1 MNKKEEAEKA
11 RLLKEKSVPE
21 KAGYFIVLM
30 ISLTLIYIVDELAS
44 NMNGAMQTYAILD
57 LFHVPNADV
66 NTKEYSTAVGIM
78 GTVQVPAMAL
88 MLITPFYKA
97 LADRYG
103 RKLFLILNTLI
114 MGLGLFICML
124 SPHWIIYIVGLYT
137 VQFVQS
143 NDMQVMYIM
152 ETAPSNHRAM
162 LCNLTKAI
170 ALMSVSLI
178 GVFRAIFYN
187 PADTSSWRMVLLI
200 PAVLGIAVALLSI
213 FSVHETPV
221 FVERRL
227 AYLNQTP
234 EERAAKAAES
244 KEAEAKEKG
253 GVKAALSYI
262 FQHRQTRLI
271 ALSGFIFTL
280 STGITGYYTT
290 VLESGR
296 SSGTLTANDITLFL
310 IIMPFINAAFTF
322 LCGILSD
329 ALGRTKGCLL
339 FSLMACAGLL
349 LFALG
354 AKFGLSIWPIAIGY
368 GMFIGTLWSVSDTL
382 ILVMPAEST
391 PTEIRAAVVGTMA
404 LLIGIGMGISTVL
417 YIVAIN
423 IVGAANIGLFGIAL
437 GIPVILISCLI
448 ITRIQ
453 ETKGADLNAL

>member
-11 RLLKEKSVPE
+11 RLLKEKAVPE

-227 AYLNQTP
+227 AYLN
-234 EERAAKAAES
+234 
-244 KEAEAKEKG
+244 
-253 GVKAALSYI
+253 
-262 FQHRQTRLI
+262 
-271 ALSGFIFTL
+271 
-280 STGITGYYTT
+280 
-290 VLESGR
+290 
-296 SSGTLTANDITLFL
+296 
-310 IIMPFINAAFTF
+310 
-322 LCGILSD
+322 
-329 ALGRTKGCLL
+329 
-339 FSLMACAGLL
+339 
-349 LFALG
+349 
-354 AKFGLSIWPIAIGY
+354 
-368 GMFIGTLWSVSDTL
+368 
-382 ILVMPAEST
+382 
-391 PTEIRAAVVGTMA
+391 
-404 LLIGIGMGISTVL
+404 
-417 YIVAIN
+417 
-423 IVGAANIGLFGIAL
+423 
-437 GIPVILISCLI
+437 
-448 ITRIQ
+448 
-453 ETKGADLNAL
+453 